1 MKLSFVIRSGSNKGS
16 IKEVRNFREGRYV
29 AESAL
34 SEAMELCIDIAL
46 KEAVFKLNSN
56 EPELRDPR
64 LLDAIGS
71 TAYWEYE
78 RKKLKK
84 SGDKFLIQMVVKN
97 TQEEGVYYARRKSK
111 ITNEIV
117 TVPVI
122 VANLALVR
130 MYPPHNYIKPTGL
143 PREAPADYLSFY
155 IGNRYIKKNS
165 VSSRGGHE
173 RYKKYII
180 GTIRDTLVEEFKSF
194 GKVHV

>member
-34 SEAMELCIDIAL
+34 SEAIELCIDIAL

-84 SGDKFLIQMVVKN
+84 SGDRFLIQMVVKN
-97 TQEEGVYYARRKSK
+97 TQKEGIYYARRKSK
-111 ITNEIV
+111 ITNEYV

-143 PREAPADYLSFY
+143 PREAPADFLSFY
-155 IGNRYIKKNS
+155 IGNRYIKTRS

-173 RYKKYII
+173 RYKRYII
-180 GTIRDTLVEEFKSF
+180 GTVRDTLVEEFKTF
-194 GKVHV
+194 GKVYV

>member
-46 KEAVFKLNSN
+46 REAIFKLNSN

-84 SGDKFLIQMVVKN
+84 SGDKFLVHMVVKN
-97 TQEEGVYYARRKSK
+97 TQKEGIYYARRKSK

-143 PREAPADYLSFY
+143 PREAPADFLSFY
-155 IGNRYIKKNS
+155 IGNRYIKKRS

-173 RYKKYII
+173 RYKRYII
-180 GTIRDTLVEEFKSF
+180 GTIRDTLVEEFKAF